1 MSEIGLVGRL
11 LPPGLAVPIGWTLTA
26 VMGLLFVAGL
36 VASIM
41 AFLPASGGETRVLRA
56 GARLGKGPHRTFS
69 CALTPPL
76 IEGIVT
82 SVETAADG
90 LSNSER
96 KRALDRVATARQAAA
111 GGDLPAALG
120 AAADAIAVYRNSVVA
135 ARHDDTIRTTDDI

>member
-96 KRALDRVATARQAAA
+96 KRALDRVATARHPRLSLENAAA
-111 GGDLPAALG
+111 R
-120 AAADAIAVYRNSVVA
+120 DAIERAITKGA
-135 ARHDDTIRTTDDI
+135 